1 MRLYTKAE
9 ARHVWKLRE
18 SGPRAAAAAPGM
30 PPEWEGWDDAA
41 VPPEKLGNYLRDI
54 RKLLDEY
61 RYHTSFYGHFG
72 HGCIHMRVSFD
83 LQSEEGIRN
92 YMEFVERAADIV
104 VSYGGSLSGE
114 HGDGQSR
121 AALLPKMFGPELIK
135 AFGEFKSAW
144 DPDNKMN
151 PNKVVNAYLPTENLR
166 LGADYKPNDPKT
178 YFQFPDDDGSLAK
191 AALRCIGLGECRKHD
206 SGSMCPS
213 YMVTLEE
220 EHSTRGR
227 AHMLFEVLQGEV
239 VRDGWKDEHVK
250 KAMDLCLACKACKS
264 ECPTNVDVATYKA
277 EFLAHYYE
285 GKRRPLH
292 AYAFGMID
300 RWAELGSQ
308 FPGLANFFSSAPGFR
323 HILQS
328 VLHLAPQRKMPQ
340 LALSTFQSWARK
352 NRVPA
357 FGAATGASPASG
369 KSDVIL
375 WADTFNNY
383 FHPETS
389 RAALEVLQSA
399 GFSVVVPQIH
409 LCCGRPLYDFGFL
422 DRAKQYLERILCA
435 MTTQIKAGVPLVVLE
450 PSCASVFRDEL
461 RNLFP
466 LDARATKLRSQTFLL
481 SEFLERHAPG
491 YMPPKLPGKVLL
503 HGHCHHKSLM
513 GLGDEESLLKKTGAD
528 LQSIDSGCCGMAGP
542 FGFEKEKYG
551 VSQAVG
557 ERVLLPAVRNTPEN
571 ALIVS
576 DGFSCREQILQST
589 GRRAIHLAEALQ
601 LGMKNQ

>member
-9 ARHVWKLRE
+9 ARHVWKMRE
-18 SGPRAAAAAPGM
+18 SGPRAAAAAPGS

-41 VPPEKLGNYLRDI
+41 VPPEKLGDYLRDI

-61 RYHTSFYGHFG
+61 NYHTAFYGHFG

-83 LQSEEGIRN
+83 LQSENGIRN
-92 YMEFVERAADIV
+92 YMEFVERAADLV

-178 YFQFPDDDGSLAK
+178 YFQFPDDDGSFAK
-191 AALRCIGLGECRKHD
+191 ATLRCIGLGECRKHD

-250 KAMDLCLACKACKS
+250 KALDLCLSCKACKS

-285 GKRRPLH
+285 GKSRPLH

-300 RWAELGSQ
+300 RWAELGSKV
-308 FPGLANFFSSAPGFR
+308 PWLANFFSSAPGFR
-323 HILQS
+323 QILQS

-340 LALSTFQSWARK
+340 LAPSTFQSWVAAIGVSCLRRSDLRSDDKGVRHARSDSVGGHVQQLFSSR
-352 NRVPA
+352 NQPRRA
-357 FGAATGASPASG
+357 GGAAKRGISS
-369 KSDVIL
+369 
-375 WADTFNNY
+375 
-383 FHPETS
+383 H
-389 RAALEVLQSA
+389 RSA
-399 GFSVVVPQIH
+399 GPSV
-409 LCCGRPLYDFGFL
+409 LR
-422 DRAKQYLERILCA
+422 
-435 MTTQIKAGVPLVVLE
+435 KAAVR
-450 PSCASVFRDEL
+450 FRL
-461 RNLFP
+461 
-466 LDARATKLRSQTFLL
+466 ARQ
-481 SEFLERHAPG
+481 G
-491 YMPPKLPGKVLL
+491 
-503 HGHCHHKSLM
+503 
-513 GLGDEESLLKKTGAD
+513 
-528 LQSIDSGCCGMAGP
+528 
-542 FGFEKEKYG
+542 
-551 VSQAVG
+551 QAVS
-557 ERVLLPAVRNTPEN
+557 RTNHDA
-571 ALIVS
+571 S
-576 DGFSCREQILQST
+576 
-589 GRRAIHLAEALQ
+589 
-601 LGMKNQ
+601 